1 MNEILAKIMPCDE
14 DSDPFIDQIAFLAS
28 ILESNCNSLEEHQKL
43 ALLTKIR

>member
-1 MNEILAKIMPCDE
+1 MNEILAKIMPDN

-28 ILESNCNSLEEHQKL
+28 ILESNFNSLEEHQKL